1 MRIPIMAGNWKM
13 HKTVGEAVDFVT
25 SLQEVLGDWKE
36 TEAVVAP
43 PFVALAP
50 VAERLSLSGTTI
62 SLAAQDCFW
71 EEQGAFT
78 GEVSPPM
85 LRDIG
90 CRYVII
96 GHSERRAYFGETDE
110 TVNKKV
116 KAVLSHDM
124 HPIICVGESLEEREG
139 GDTFK
144 IVERQMQ
151 AGLKGLDGTVART
164 LVIAYE
170 PIWAIGT
177 GKTAT
182 PEQAQEIHAFIRG
195 LVAALFDSEEAEK
208 VRIQYGGSV
217 KPDNVDELMAQPDID
232 GALVGGASLKV
243 DSFARII
250 RFEKG

>member
-25 SLQEVLGDWKE
+25 GLQKALGDWKE

-50 VAERLSLSGTTI
+50 VAERLKGTRI
-62 SLAAQDCFW
+62 ALAAQNCFW
-71 EEQGAFT
+71 EDQGAFT
-78 GEVSPPM
+78 GEVSPVM

-116 KAVLSHDM
+116 KAALSHDLL
-124 HPIICVGESLEEREG
+124 PIICVGESLEQREG

-144 IVERQMQ
+144 IVERQIRE
-151 AGLKGLDGTVART
+151 GLKGLDGAVVQT

-195 LVAALFDSEEAEK
+195 LVATQFDSEGAEK
-208 VRIQYGGSV
+208 IRIQYGGSV
-217 KPDNVDELMAQPDID
+217 KPDNVDELMLQPDID